1 MIIENKDYRL
11 VNPEIFNQ
19 VEELVFDVDTLK
31 DFMDEGGALADPG
44 ERRIVPRCIEVLDD
58 AINSPNKAVVLIK
71 DCHSYYSVEI
81 KFYGV
86 HSIKGKEGA
95 EEIDEIKPYE
105 TKSFVFRKNSTNFM
119 WAPGMI
125 EFLLLFKNLKRVKII
140 GVLSCKCVDNGAVSL
155 KTFFDEM
162 NRDVE
167 VEVLADAIDTY
178 DAPGHD
184 RVAYTESAIKHME
197 YNNIKVLGKVLK

>member
-86 HSIKGKEGA
+86 HGIDGKEGA

-105 TKSFVFRKNSTNFM
+105 TKSFIFKKNSTNFM

-125 EFLLLFKNLKRVKII
+125 EFLLLFTNLKKVTII

-162 NRDVE
+162 NKDIE
-167 VEVLADAIDTY
+167 VDVLADAIDTY

-184 RVAYTESAIKHME
+184 RIEYTENAIKHME